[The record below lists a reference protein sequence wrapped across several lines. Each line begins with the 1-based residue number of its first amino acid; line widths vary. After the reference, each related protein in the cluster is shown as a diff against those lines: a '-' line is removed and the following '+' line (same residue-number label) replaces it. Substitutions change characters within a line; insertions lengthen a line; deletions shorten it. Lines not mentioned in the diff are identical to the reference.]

1 MSQSRQLAAIM
12 FTDIAGYTSLMEKD
26 EQKAIELLKI
36 NRELQKSN
44 IEKYRGRW
52 IKEMGDGVLASFSTV
67 TDAVMCAGAIQ
78 KASEKIPD
86 LKLRI
91 GIHLGEVVFEN
102 NDVFGDGVNIA
113 SRLQALAPVGG
124 IFVSEAIYKN
134 VINKKEIFSEFI
146 REEILKNVSAS
157 VKIYEV
163 KVELNQN
170 SQNESSTDF
179 KKRIYT
185 SSVNKKK
192 IGLSVGIVLGVG
204 FIVLYFLFL
213 KPNQVS
219 PTSTIASSEKSIAVL
234 PFVNMSNDPQQ
245 EYFSD
250 GLSEELINM
259 FTKIPGL
266 KVIGRTSSF
275 AFKGKNE
282 DLRTIG
288 QKLGVEYLLEGSVR
302 KSGNTIRITTQLIK
316 VDDGTHLWSE
326 TFDKEM
332 NDIFKV
338 QDQISSSV
346 SGALRLTI
354 LSSDKPLHKTNINTE
369 AYNEF
374 LQGKYYYESYDVENS
389 DENAM
394 KYFKEAITK
403 DSTFSLPW
411 TYLSMIKWRGTT
423 NANQQEFK
431 DAKEA
436 SLRAIQLDPS
446 SGIATINLAEFLDNE
461 YDFQSALTKIEQA
474 LKLEPDNPYVLR
486 NAGRFYTLIGRK
498 DESIKLCKKAMEIDP
513 IQTTSMHYLLRAY
526 YYAEYFKEAY
536 YLNKKYNMFPVLN
549 LDLVIVDLVIQM
561 NNQEDARKI
570 IEDFP
575 ENPFHLYGKT
585 IINFKSGN
593 KKESNELLNQFI
605 KKYPEEEYVIAV
617 ACARMDMN
625 DKAIDWL
632 EKSYKSRSRGLT
644 YMNVEPAFKELRNDV
659 RFQKLLQQMNYPK

>member
-179 KKRIYT
+179 NKT
-185 SSVNKKK
+185 SRLTSTTKKK
-192 IGLSVGIVLGVG
+192 IGLSIGIVLAIGLL
-204 FIVLYFLFL
+204 ITYIFL
-213 KPNQVS
+213 KPKQVT
-219 PTSTIASSEKSIAVL
+219 PTSTIASTEKSIAVL

-302 KSGNTIRITTQLIK
+302 KSGNKIRITTQLIK
-316 VDDGTHLWSE
+316 VDEGTHLWSE

-332 NDIFKV
+332 TDIFKV

-354 LSSDKPLHKTNINTE
+354 LASDKPLHQTNVNTD
-369 AYNEF
+369 AYNDF
-374 LQGKYYYESYDVENS
+374 LQGKYYYETNGPNGNL
-389 DENAM
+389 NAM
-394 KYFKEAITK
+394 KYFKEAIAK

-411 TYLSMIKWRGTT
+411 TYLSMIIWRGTT
-423 NANQQEFK
+423 NAGQPEFK
-431 DAKEA
+431 EAKEA
-436 SLRAIQLDPS
+436 SLRALQLDPS
-446 SGIATINLAEFLDNE
+446 SGIATINIAEFLDNE
-461 YDFQSALTKIEQA
+461 YDFQNALEKIEQA
-474 LKLEPDNPYVLR
+474 LKLEPENPYVLR
-486 NAGRFYTLIGRK
+486 NAGRFYTLLGRK
-498 DESIKLCKKAMEIDP
+498 EESIKLCKKAMEIDP
-513 IQTTSMHYLLRAY
+513 IQTTSLFYLIRAY
-526 YYAEYFKEAY
+526 YYAEYYNEAY
-536 YLNKKYNMFPVLN
+536 DLGKNYDKLELLN
-549 LDLVIVDLVIQM
+549 LDLVTTNLIIQLSS
-561 NNQEDARKI
+561 QEESRKI
-570 IEDFP
+570 IERFP
-575 ENPFHLYGKT
+575 VSLFQLYGNT
-585 IINFKSGN
+585 IINFKSGK

-605 KKYPEEEYVIAV
+605 KKYPEEEYVISV
-617 ACARMDMN
+617 AYARLDMN

-632 EKSYKSRSRGLT
+632 EKAYKSGSRDLT
-644 YMNVEPAFKELRNDV
+644 YINVDPAFKGIRNNV
-659 RFQKLLQQMNYPK
+659 RFQKLLQLMNFPK

>member
-179 KKRIYT
+179 NKT
-185 SSVNKKK
+185 SRLTSTTKKK
-192 IGLSVGIVLGVG
+192 IGLSIGIVLAIGLL
-204 FIVLYFLFL
+204 ITYIFL
-213 KPNQVS
+213 KPKQVT
-219 PTSTIASSEKSIAVL
+219 PTSTIASTEKSIAVL

-302 KSGNTIRITTQLIK
+302 KSGNKIRITTQLIK
-316 VDDGTHLWSE
+316 VDEGTHLWSE

-332 NDIFKV
+332 TDIFKV

-354 LSSDKPLHKTNINTE
+354 LASDKPLHQTNVNTD
-369 AYNEF
+369 AYNDF
-374 LQGKYYYESYDVENS
+374 LQGKYYYETNGPNGNL
-389 DENAM
+389 NAM
-394 KYFKEAITK
+394 KYFKEAIAK

-411 TYLSMIKWRGTT
+411 TYLSMIIWRGTT
-423 NANQQEFK
+423 NAGQPEFK
-431 DAKEA
+431 EAKEA
-436 SLRAIQLDPS
+436 SLRALQLDPS
-446 SGIATINLAEFLDNE
+446 SGIATINIAEFLDNE
-461 YDFQSALTKIEQA
+461 YDFQNALEKIEQA
-474 LKLEPDNPYVLR
+474 LKLEPENPYVLR
-486 NAGRFYTLIGRK
+486 NAGRFYTLLGRK
-498 DESIKLCKKAMEIDP
+498 EESIKLCKKAMEIDP
-513 IQTTSMHYLLRAY
+513 IQTTSLFYLIRAY
-526 YYAEYFKEAY
+526 YYAEYYNEAY
-536 YLNKKYNMFPVLN
+536 DLGKNYDKSELLN
-549 LDLVIVDLVIQM
+549 LDLVTTNLIIQLSS
-561 NNQEDARKI
+561 QEESRKI
-570 IEDFP
+570 IERFP
-575 ENPFHLYGKT
+575 VSLFQLYGNT
-585 IINFKSGN
+585 IINFKWGK

-605 KKYPEEEYVIAV
+605 KKYPEEEYVISV
-617 ACARMDMN
+617 AYARLDMN

-632 EKSYKSRSRGLT
+632 EKAYKSGSRDLT
-644 YMNVEPAFKELRNDV
+644 YINVDPAFKGIRNNV
-659 RFQKLLQQMNYPK
+659 RFQKLLQLMNFPK

>member
-179 KKRIYT
+179 NKT
-185 SSVNKKK
+185 SRLTSTTKKK
-192 IGLSVGIVLGVG
+192 IGLSIGIVLAIGLL
-204 FIVLYFLFL
+204 ITYIFL
-213 KPNQVS
+213 KTKQVT
-219 PTSTIASSEKSIAVL
+219 PTSTIASTEKSIAVL

-302 KSGNTIRITTQLIK
+302 KSGNKIRITTQLIK
-316 VDDGTHLWSE
+316 VDEGTHLWSE

-332 NDIFKV
+332 TDIFKV

-354 LSSDKPLHKTNINTE
+354 LASDKPLHQTNVNTD
-369 AYNEF
+369 AYNDF
-374 LQGKYYYESYDVENS
+374 LQGKYYYETNGPNGNL
-389 DENAM
+389 NAM
-394 KYFKEAITK
+394 KYFKEAIAK

-411 TYLSMIKWRGTT
+411 TYLSMIIWRGTT
-423 NANQQEFK
+423 NAGQPEFK
-431 DAKEA
+431 EAKEA
-436 SLRAIQLDPS
+436 SLRALQLDPS
-446 SGIATINLAEFLDNE
+446 SGIATINIAEFLDNE
-461 YDFQSALTKIEQA
+461 YDFQNALEKIEQA
-474 LKLEPDNPYVLR
+474 LKLEPENPYVLR
-486 NAGRFYTLIGRK
+486 NAGRFYTLLGRK
-498 DESIKLCKKAMEIDP
+498 EESIKLCKKAMEIDP
-513 IQTTSMHYLLRAY
+513 IQTTSLFYLIRAY
-526 YYAEYFKEAY
+526 YYAEYYNEAY
-536 YLNKKYNMFPVLN
+536 DLGKNYDKLELLN
-549 LDLVIVDLVIQM
+549 LDLVTTNLIIQLSS
-561 NNQEDARKI
+561 QEESRKI
-570 IEDFP
+570 IERFP
-575 ENPFHLYGKT
+575 VSLFQLYGNT
-585 IINFKSGN
+585 IINFKSGK

-605 KKYPEEEYVIAV
+605 KKYPEEEYVISV
-617 ACARMDMN
+617 AYARLDMN

-632 EKSYKSRSRGLT
+632 EKAYKSGSRDLT
-644 YMNVEPAFKELRNDV
+644 YINVDPAFKGIRNNV
-659 RFQKLLQQMNYPK
+659 RFQKLLQLMNFPK

>member
-12 FTDIAGYTSLMEKD
+12 FTDIAGYTALMGKD

-78 KASEKIPD
+78 KAAENIPD

-124 IFVSEAIYKN
+124 IFVSEVIYKN
-134 VINKKEIFSEFI
+134 VINKKEISSEFI

-163 KVELNQN
+163 KVESFSGYKSDPENNPNRYDNFLIGK
-170 SQNESSTDF
+170 
-179 KKRIYT
+179 KKRIFIWI
-185 SSVNKKK
+185 SVLL
-192 IGLSVGIVLGVG
+192 IFGIL
-204 FIVLYFLFL
+204 IYYFLLYKTKPVTQEL
-213 KPNQVS
+213 KQDN
-219 PTSTIASSEKSIAVL
+219 IEKTIAVL

-302 KSGNTIRITTQLIK
+302 KSGNKIRITTQLIK

-354 LSSDKPLHKTNINTE
+354 LSSDKPLHQTNINTN

-374 LQGKYYYESYDVENS
+374 LQGKYYYESYGENS

-394 KYFKEAITK
+394 KYFKEAISK

-411 TYLSMIKWRGTT
+411 TYLSMIIWRGTT

-436 SLRAIQLDPS
+436 SLRALQLDPS
-446 SGIATINLAEFLDNE
+446 SGIATINMAEFLDNE
-461 YDFQSALTKIEQA
+461 YDFQSALAKIEQA

-513 IQTTSMHYLLRAY
+513 IQTTSLFYLIRAY

-536 YLNKKYNMFPVLN
+536 DLNKKYNMFPVLN
-549 LDLVIVDLVIQM
+549 PDLVTTDLVIQM
-561 NNQEDARKI
+561 NNPEDARKI
-570 IEDFP
+570 IEGFP
-575 ENPFHLYGKT
+575 ENPFHLYGNT
-585 IINFKSGN
+585 IINFKTGK

-605 KKYPEEEYVIAV
+605 KKYPEEEYVISV
-617 ACARMDMN
+617 AYARLDMN

-632 EKSYKSRSRGLT
+632 EKAYESGSRDLT
-644 YMNVEPAFKELRNDV
+644 YINVDPAFKGIRNNV
-659 RFQKLLQQMNYPK
+659 RFQKLLKQMNYPK

>member
-26 EQKAIELLKI
+26 EKKAIELLKT
-36 NRELQKSN
+36 NRDLQKSN

-78 KASEKIPD
+78 KASENISD

-134 VINKKEIFSEFI
+134 VINKKEISSEFI

-163 KVELNQN
+163 KVEVNQN
-170 SQNESSTDF
+170 LQNESSTDF
-179 KKRIYT
+179 KITGRVT
-185 SSVNKKK
+185 PAAKKK
-192 IGLSVGIVLGVG
+192 ISLSIGVVLVIGFLIV
-204 FIVLYFLFL
+204 YFLFL
-213 KPNQVS
+213 KPKQVT
-219 PTSTIASSEKSIAVL
+219 PTSIITSTEKSIAVL

-275 AFKGKNE
+275 AYKGKNE

-288 QKLGVEYLLEGSVR
+288 KKLGVEYLLEGSVR
-302 KSGNTIRITTQLIK
+302 KSGNKIRITTQLIK

-332 NDIFKV
+332 TDIFKV
-338 QDQISSSV
+338 QDQISTSV
-346 SGALRLTI
+346 SGALRLT
-354 LSSDKPLHKTNINTE
+354 LLAPDKPLHQTNVNTD
-369 AYNEF
+369 AYNDF
-374 LQGKYYYESYDVENS
+374 LQGKYYYEIYGLNS
-389 DENAM
+389 DQNAM
-394 KYFKEAITK
+394 KYFKEAIAK

-411 TYLSMIKWRGTT
+411 TYLSMIIWRGTT
-423 NANQQEFK
+423 NANEPEFK
-431 DAKEA
+431 EAKEA
-436 SLRAIQLDPS
+436 SLRALQLDPS
-446 SGIATINLAEFLDNE
+446 SGIATINIAELLDNE
-461 YDFQSALTKIEQA
+461 YDFQNALEKIEQA
-474 LKLEPDNPYVLR
+474 MKLEPENPYVLR
-486 NAGRFYTLIGRK
+486 NAGRFYTLLGRK
-498 DESIKLCKKAMEIDP
+498 EESIKLCKKAMEIDP
-513 IQTTSMHYLLRAY
+513 IQTTSLYYLIRAY
-526 YYAEYFKEAY
+526 YYAEYYKEAY
-536 YLNKKYNMFPVLN
+536 DLNKKYNMFPVLN
-549 LDLVIVDLVIQM
+549 PDLVAADLDIQM
-561 NNQEDARKI
+561 NSPEESRKI
-570 IEDFP
+570 IESFP
-575 ENPFHLYGKT
+575 DSLFQLYGNT
-585 IINFKSGN
+585 IVNFNSG
-593 KKESNELLNQFI
+593 KKKVSNELLNQLI
-605 KKYPEEEYVIAV
+605 KKYPESEYVIAV
-617 ACARMDMN
+617 AYARTGMTE
-625 DKAIDWL
+625 KAIDWL
-632 EKSYKSRSRGLT
+632 EKAYKSRIKDLT
-644 YMNVEPAFKELRNDV
+644 YINVEPAFKEVRNNV

>member
-26 EQKAIELLKI
+26 EKKAIELLKT
-36 NRELQKSN
+36 NRDLQKSN

-78 KASEKIPD
+78 KAAENIPD

-134 VINKKEIFSEFI
+134 VINKKEISSEFI

-170 SQNESSTDF
+170 LQNESSTNF
-179 KKRIYT
+179 KKT
-185 SSVNKKK
+185 SRVTPAARKK
-192 IGLSVGIVLGVG
+192 IGLSIGVVLAVG
-204 FIVLYFLFL
+204 FLILYFLFL
-213 KPNQVS
+213 KPKQVS
-219 PTSTIASSEKSIAVL
+219 PTSNIASTEKSIAVL

-275 AFKGKNE
+275 AYKGKNE

-288 QKLGVEYLLEGSVR
+288 QKLGVQYLLEGSVR
-302 KSGNTIRITTQLIK
+302 KSGNKIRITTQLIK
-316 VDDGTHLWSE
+316 TDDGTHLWSE

-332 NDIFKV
+332 TDIFKV
-338 QDQISSSV
+338 QDQISTSV
-346 SGALRLTI
+346 SGALRLT
-354 LSSDKPLHKTNINTE
+354 LLAPDKPLHQTNVNTD
-369 AYNEF
+369 AYNDF
-374 LQGKYYYESYDVENS
+374 LQGKYYYEIYGLNS
-389 DENAM
+389 DQNAM
-394 KYFKEAITK
+394 KYFKEAIAK

-411 TYLSMIKWRGTT
+411 TYLSMIIWRGTT
-423 NANQQEFK
+423 NANQPEFK
-431 DAKEA
+431 EAKEA
-436 SLRAIQLDPS
+436 SLRALELDPS
-446 SGIATINLAEFLDNE
+446 SGIATINIAELLDNE
-461 YDFQSALTKIEQA
+461 YDFQNALKKIEQA
-474 LKLEPDNPYVLR
+474 LKLEPENPYVLR
-486 NAGRFYTLIGRK
+486 NAARFYTLLGRK
-498 DESIKLCKKAMEIDP
+498 DESIKLGKKAMEIDP
-513 IQTTSMHYLLRAY
+513 IQTTSLFYLIRAY
-526 YYAEYFKEAY
+526 YYAEYYKEAY
-536 YLNKKYNMFPVLN
+536 DLNKKYNMSPVQN
-549 LDLVIVDLVIQM
+549 SDLVTTDLFLQM
-561 NNQEDARKI
+561 NSPEESLKI
-570 IEDFP
+570 IESFADSLFQ
-575 ENPFHLYGKT
+575 LYGKA
-585 IINFKSGN
+585 IVNFKSG
-593 KKESNELLNQFI
+593 KKKDSNELLNQLI
-605 KKYPEEEYVIAV
+605 KKYPESEYVIA
-617 ACARMDMN
+617 AAYARTGMI

-632 EKSYKSRSRGLT
+632 EKAYKSRNRDLT
-644 YMNVEPAFKELRNDV
+644 YLNVEPAFKDLRNNI
-659 RFQKLLQQMNYPK
+659 RFQKLLQRMNFPK

>member
-179 KKRIYT
+179 NKT
-185 SSVNKKK
+185 SRLTSTTKKK
-192 IGLSVGIVLGVG
+192 IGLSIGIVLAIGLL
-204 FIVLYFLFL
+204 ITYIFL
-213 KPNQVS
+213 KTKQVT
-219 PTSTIASSEKSIAVL
+219 PTSTIASTEKSIAVL

-302 KSGNTIRITTQLIK
+302 KSGNKIRITTQLIK
-316 VDDGTHLWSE
+316 VDEGTHLWSE

-332 NDIFKV
+332 TDIFKV

-354 LSSDKPLHKTNINTE
+354 LASDKPLHQTNVNTD
-369 AYNEF
+369 AYNDF
-374 LQGKYYYESYDVENS
+374 LQGKYYYETNGPNGNL
-389 DENAM
+389 NAM
-394 KYFKEAITK
+394 KYFKEAIAK

-411 TYLSMIKWRGTT
+411 TYLSMIIWRGTT
-423 NANQQEFK
+423 NAGQPEFK
-431 DAKEA
+431 EAKEA
-436 SLRAIQLDPS
+436 SLRALQLDPS
-446 SGIATINLAEFLDNE
+446 SGIATINIAEFLDNE
-461 YDFQSALTKIEQA
+461 YDFQNALEKIEQA
-474 LKLEPDNPYVLR
+474 LKLEPENPYVLR
-486 NAGRFYTLIGRK
+486 NAGRFYTLLGRK
-498 DESIKLCKKAMEIDP
+498 EESIKLCKKAMEIDP
-513 IQTTSMHYLLRAY
+513 IQTTSLFYLIRAY
-526 YYAEYFKEAY
+526 YYAEYYNEAY
-536 YLNKKYNMFPVLN
+536 DLGKNYDKLELLN
-549 LDLVIVDLVIQM
+549 LDLVTTNLIIQLSS
-561 NNQEDARKI
+561 QEESRKI
-570 IEDFP
+570 IERFP
-575 ENPFHLYGKT
+575 VSLFQLYGNT
-585 IINFKSGN
+585 IINFKSGK
-593 KKESNELLNQFI
+593 KKEFNELLNQFI
-605 KKYPEEEYVIAV
+605 KKYPEEEYVISV
-617 ACARMDMN
+617 AYARLDMN

-632 EKSYKSRSRGLT
+632 EKAYKSGSRDLT
-644 YMNVEPAFKELRNDV
+644 YINVDPAFKGIRNNV
-659 RFQKLLQQMNYPK
+659 RFQKLLQLMNFPK

>member
-78 KASEKIPD
+78 KASENIPD

-134 VINKKEIFSEFI
+134 VINKKEITSEFI

-163 KVELNQN
+163 KVESYSGYKSG
-170 SQNESSTDF
+170 SQNDSNKYVNFSISN
-179 KKRIYT
+179 KKRIFIWI
-185 SSVNKKK
+185 SLLL
-192 IGLSVGIVLGVG
+192 IFGIL
-204 FIVLYFLFL
+204 IYYFLL
-213 KPNQVS
+213 YKTKPVTQEIKQGN
-219 PTSTIASSEKSIAVL
+219 IEKTIAVL

-275 AFKGKNE
+275 AYKGKNE

-288 QKLGVEYLLEGSVR
+288 HKLGVQYLLEGSVR
-302 KSGNTIRITTQLIK
+302 KSGNKIRITTQLIK

-332 NDIFKV
+332 TDIFKV
-338 QDQISSSV
+338 QDQISTSV
-346 SGALRLTI
+346 SGALRLT
-354 LSSDKPLHKTNINTE
+354 LLAPDKPLHQTNVNTD
-369 AYNEF
+369 AYNDF
-374 LQGKYYYESYDVENS
+374 LQGKYYYEIYGLNS
-389 DENAM
+389 DQNAM
-394 KYFKEAITK
+394 KYFKEAIAK

-411 TYLSMIKWRGTT
+411 TYLSMIIWRGTT
-423 NANQQEFK
+423 NANQPEFK
-431 DAKEA
+431 EAKEA
-436 SLRAIQLDPS
+436 SLRALELDPS
-446 SGIATINLAEFLDNE
+446 SGIATINIAELLDNE
-461 YDFQSALTKIEQA
+461 YDFQNALKKIEQA
-474 LKLEPDNPYVLR
+474 LKLEPENPYVLR
-486 NAGRFYTLIGRK
+486 NAARFYTLLGRK
-498 DESIKLCKKAMEIDP
+498 DESIKLGKKAMEIDP
-513 IQTTSMHYLLRAY
+513 IQTTSLFYLIRAY
-526 YYAEYFKEAY
+526 FYAEYYSEASD
-536 YLNKKYNMFPVLN
+536 LNKKYNMSPILN
-549 LDLVIVDLVIQM
+549 PDLVTADLVIQM
-561 NNQEDARKI
+561 NSPEESRKI
-570 IEDFP
+570 IESVPDSLFQ
-575 ENPFHLYGKT
+575 LYGNT
-585 IINFKSGN
+585 IVNFNSG
-593 KKESNELLNQFI
+593 KKKVSNELLNQLI
-605 KKYPEEEYVIAV
+605 KKYPESEYVIAV
-617 ACARMDMN
+617 AYARTGMTE
-625 DKAIDWL
+625 KAIDWL
-632 EKSYKSRSRGLT
+632 EKAYKSRNRDLT
-644 YMNVEPAFKELRNDV
+644 YMNVEPAFKEVRNNV
-659 RFQKLLQQMNYPK
+659 RFQKLLQLMNFPK

>member
-78 KASEKIPD
+78 KASENIPD

-157 VKIYEV
+157 VKIYEL
-163 KVELNQN
+163 KVELDQN
-170 SQNESSTDF
+170 SQNESSTNF
-179 KKRIYT
+179 KKTNRVT
-185 SSVNKKK
+185 PATKKK
-192 IGLSVGIVLGVG
+192 IGLGIVIVLAVG
-204 FIVLYFLFL
+204 FLVVYFLFL

-275 AFKGKNE
+275 AYKGKNE

-302 KSGNTIRITTQLIK
+302 KSGNKIRITTQLIK

-354 LSSDKPLHKTNINTE
+354 LSSDKPLHQTNINTD
-369 AYNEF
+369 AYNDF
-374 LQGKYYYESYDVENS
+374 LQGKYYYESYGENS
-389 DENAM
+389 DQNAM
-394 KYFKEAITK
+394 KYFKEAIVK

-436 SLRAIQLDPS
+436 SLRALELDPS
-446 SGIATINLAEFLDNE
+446 SGIATINIAEFLDNE
-461 YDFQSALTKIEQA
+461 YDFQKALEKIEQA
-474 LKLEPDNPYVLR
+474 LKLEPENPYVLR

-513 IQTTSMHYLLRAY
+513 IQTTSLFYLIRAY
-526 YYAEYFKEAY
+526 YYAEYFKEANE
-536 YLNKKYNMFPVLN
+536 LNKKYNMFPILN
-549 LDLVIVDLVIQM
+549 PDLVTADLVTQM
-561 NNQEDARKI
+561 NNPEESHKI
-570 IEDFP
+570 LETFP
-575 ENPFHLYGKT
+575 DSPFQLYGKT
-585 IINFKSGN
+585 IINFKSGK
-593 KKESNELLNQFI
+593 KKESNELLNQLI
-605 KKYPEEEYVIAV
+605 KKYSDSEYVIAV
-617 ACARMDMN
+617 ACVRLGMN

-632 EKSYKSRSRGLT
+632 EKSYKSRSRDLT
-644 YMNVEPAFKELRNDV
+644 YINVDPAFKGLRNNV

>member
-12 FTDIAGYTSLMEKD
+12 FTDIAGYTALMGKD

-179 KKRIYT
+179 NKT
-185 SSVNKKK
+185 SRLTSTTKKK
-192 IGLSVGIVLGVG
+192 IGLSIGIVLAIGLL
-204 FIVLYFLFL
+204 ITYIFL
-213 KPNQVS
+213 KPKQVT
-219 PTSTIASSEKSIAVL
+219 PTSTIASTEKSIAVL

-302 KSGNTIRITTQLIK
+302 KSGNKIRITTQLIK
-316 VDDGTHLWSE
+316 VDEGTHLWSE

-332 NDIFKV
+332 TDIFKV

-354 LSSDKPLHKTNINTE
+354 LASDKPLHQTNVNTD
-369 AYNEF
+369 AYNDF
-374 LQGKYYYESYDVENS
+374 LQGKYYYETNGPNGNL
-389 DENAM
+389 NAM
-394 KYFKEAITK
+394 KYFKEAIAK

-411 TYLSMIKWRGTT
+411 TYLSMIIWRGTT
-423 NANQQEFK
+423 NAGQPEFK
-431 DAKEA
+431 EAKEA
-436 SLRAIQLDPS
+436 SLRALQLDPS
-446 SGIATINLAEFLDNE
+446 SGIATINIAEFLDNE
-461 YDFQSALTKIEQA
+461 YDFQNALEKIEQA
-474 LKLEPDNPYVLR
+474 LKLEPENPYVLR
-486 NAGRFYTLIGRK
+486 NAGRFYTLLGRK
-498 DESIKLCKKAMEIDP
+498 EESIKLCKKAMEIDP
-513 IQTTSMHYLLRAY
+513 IQTTSLFYLIRAY
-526 YYAEYFKEAY
+526 YYAEYYNEAY
-536 YLNKKYNMFPVLN
+536 DLGKNYDKLELLN
-549 LDLVIVDLVIQM
+549 LDLVTTNLIIQLSS
-561 NNQEDARKI
+561 QEESRKI
-570 IEDFP
+570 IERFP
-575 ENPFHLYGKT
+575 VSLFQLYGNT
-585 IINFKSGN
+585 IINFKWGK

-605 KKYPEEEYVIAV
+605 KKYPEEEYVISV
-617 ACARMDMN
+617 AYARLDMN

-632 EKSYKSRSRGLT
+632 EKAYKSGSRDLT
-644 YMNVEPAFKELRNDV
+644 YINVDPAFKGIRNNV
-659 RFQKLLQQMNYPK
+659 RFQKLLQLMNFPK

>member
-179 KKRIYT
+179 NKT
-185 SSVNKKK
+185 SRLTSTTKKK
-192 IGLSVGIVLGVG
+192 IGLSIGIVLAIGLL
-204 FIVLYFLFL
+204 ITYIFL
-213 KPNQVS
+213 KPKQVT
-219 PTSTIASSEKSIAVL
+219 PTSTIASTEKSIAVL

-302 KSGNTIRITTQLIK
+302 KSGNKIRITTQLIK
-316 VDDGTHLWSE
+316 VDEGTHLWSE

-332 NDIFKV
+332 TDIFKV

-354 LSSDKPLHKTNINTE
+354 LASDKPLHQTNVNTD
-369 AYNEF
+369 AYNDF
-374 LQGKYYYESYDVENS
+374 LQGKYYYETNGPNGNL
-389 DENAM
+389 NAM
-394 KYFKEAITK
+394 KYFKEAIAK

-411 TYLSMIKWRGTT
+411 TYLSMIIWRGTT
-423 NANQQEFK
+423 NAGQPEFK
-431 DAKEA
+431 EAKEA
-436 SLRAIQLDPS
+436 SLRALQLDPS
-446 SGIATINLAEFLDNE
+446 SGIATINIAEFLDNE
-461 YDFQSALTKIEQA
+461 YDFQNALEKIEQA
-474 LKLEPDNPYVLR
+474 LKLEPENPYVLR
-486 NAGRFYTLIGRK
+486 NAGRFYTLLGRK
-498 DESIKLCKKAMEIDP
+498 EESIKLCKKAMEIDP
-513 IQTTSMHYLLRAY
+513 IQTTSLFYLIRAY
-526 YYAEYFKEAY
+526 YYAEYYNEAY
-536 YLNKKYNMFPVLN
+536 DLGKNYDKSELLN
-549 LDLVIVDLVIQM
+549 LDLVTTNLIIQLSS
-561 NNQEDARKI
+561 QEESRKI
-570 IEDFP
+570 IERFP
-575 ENPFHLYGKT
+575 VSLFQLYGNT
-585 IINFKSGN
+585 IINFKSGK

-605 KKYPEEEYVIAV
+605 KKYPEEEYVISV
-617 ACARMDMN
+617 AYARLDMN

-632 EKSYKSRSRGLT
+632 EKAYKSGSRDLT
-644 YMNVEPAFKELRNDV
+644 YINVDPAFKGIRNNV
-659 RFQKLLQQMNYPK
+659 RFQKLLQLMNFPK

>member
-44 IEKYRGRW
+44 IEKYRGLW

-78 KASEKIPD
+78 KASEKIPE

-179 KKRIYT
+179 NKT
-185 SSVNKKK
+185 SRLTLTTKKK
-192 IGLSVGIVLGVG
+192 IGLSIGIVLAIGLL
-204 FIVLYFLFL
+204 ITYIFL
-213 KPNQVS
+213 KPKQVT
-219 PTSTIASSEKSIAVL
+219 PTSTIASTEKSIAVL

-302 KSGNTIRITTQLIK
+302 KSGNKIRITTQLIK
-316 VDDGTHLWSE
+316 VDEGTHLWSE

-332 NDIFKV
+332 TDIFKV

-354 LSSDKPLHKTNINTE
+354 LASDKPLHQTNVNTD
-369 AYNEF
+369 AYNDF
-374 LQGKYYYESYDVENS
+374 LQGKYYYETNGPNGNL
-389 DENAM
+389 NAM
-394 KYFKEAITK
+394 KYFKEAIAK

-411 TYLSMIKWRGTT
+411 TYLSMIIWRGTT
-423 NANQQEFK
+423 NAGQPEFK
-431 DAKEA
+431 EAKEA
-436 SLRAIQLDPS
+436 SLRALQLDPS
-446 SGIATINLAEFLDNE
+446 SGIATINIAEFLDNE
-461 YDFQSALTKIEQA
+461 YDFQNALEKIEQA
-474 LKLEPDNPYVLR
+474 LKLEPENPYVLR
-486 NAGRFYTLIGRK
+486 NAGRFYTLLGRK
-498 DESIKLCKKAMEIDP
+498 EESIKLCKKAMEIDP
-513 IQTTSMHYLLRAY
+513 IQTTSLFYLIRAY
-526 YYAEYFKEAY
+526 YYAEYYNEAY
-536 YLNKKYNMFPVLN
+536 DLGKNYDKSELLN
-549 LDLVIVDLVIQM
+549 LDLVTTNLIIQLSS
-561 NNQEDARKI
+561 QEESRKI
-570 IEDFP
+570 IERFP
-575 ENPFHLYGKT
+575 VSLFQLYGNT
-585 IINFKSGN
+585 IINFKSGK

-605 KKYPEEEYVIAV
+605 KKYPEEEYVISV
-617 ACARMDMN
+617 AYARLDMN

-632 EKSYKSRSRGLT
+632 EKAYKSGSRDLT
-644 YMNVEPAFKELRNDV
+644 YINVDPAFKGIRNNV
-659 RFQKLLQQMNYPK
+659 RFQKLLQLMNFPK

>member
-78 KASEKIPD
+78 KASEKIPE

-179 KKRIYT
+179 NKT
-185 SSVNKKK
+185 SRLTLTTKKK
-192 IGLSVGIVLGVG
+192 IGLSIGIVLAIGLL
-204 FIVLYFLFL
+204 ITYIFL
-213 KPNQVS
+213 KPKQVT
-219 PTSTIASSEKSIAVL
+219 PTSTIASTEKSIAVL

-302 KSGNTIRITTQLIK
+302 KSGNKIRITTQLIK
-316 VDDGTHLWSE
+316 VDEGTHLWSE

-332 NDIFKV
+332 TDIFKV

-354 LSSDKPLHKTNINTE
+354 LASDKPLHQTNVNTD
-369 AYNEF
+369 AYNDF
-374 LQGKYYYESYDVENS
+374 LQGKYYYETNGPNGNL
-389 DENAM
+389 NAM
-394 KYFKEAITK
+394 KYFKEAIAK

-411 TYLSMIKWRGTT
+411 TYLSMIIWRGTT
-423 NANQQEFK
+423 NAGQPEFK
-431 DAKEA
+431 EAKEA
-436 SLRAIQLDPS
+436 SLRALQLDPS
-446 SGIATINLAEFLDNE
+446 SGIATINIAEFLDNE
-461 YDFQSALTKIEQA
+461 YDFQNALEKIEQA
-474 LKLEPDNPYVLR
+474 LKLEPENPYVLR
-486 NAGRFYTLIGRK
+486 NAGRFYTLLGRK
-498 DESIKLCKKAMEIDP
+498 EESIKLCKKAMEIDP
-513 IQTTSMHYLLRAY
+513 IQTTSLFYLIRAY
-526 YYAEYFKEAY
+526 YYAEYYNEAY
-536 YLNKKYNMFPVLN
+536 DLGKNYDKSELLN
-549 LDLVIVDLVIQM
+549 LDLVTTNLIIQLSS
-561 NNQEDARKI
+561 QEESRKI
-570 IEDFP
+570 IERFP
-575 ENPFHLYGKT
+575 VSLFQLYGNT
-585 IINFKSGN
+585 IINFKWGK

-605 KKYPEEEYVIAV
+605 KKYPEEEYVISV
-617 ACARMDMN
+617 AYARLDMN

-632 EKSYKSRSRGLT
+632 EKAYKSGSRDLT
-644 YMNVEPAFKELRNDV
+644 YINVDPAFKGIRNNV
-659 RFQKLLQQMNYPK
+659 RFQKLLQLMNFPK

>member
-179 KKRIYT
+179 NKT
-185 SSVNKKK
+185 SRLTSTTKKK
-192 IGLSVGIVLGVG
+192 IGLSIGIVLAIGLL
-204 FIVLYFLFL
+204 ITYIFL
-213 KPNQVS
+213 KPKQVT
-219 PTSTIASSEKSIAVL
+219 PTSTIASTEKSIAVL

-302 KSGNTIRITTQLIK
+302 KSGNKIRITTQLIK
-316 VDDGTHLWSE
+316 VDEGTHLWSE

-332 NDIFKV
+332 TDIFKV

-354 LSSDKPLHKTNINTE
+354 LASDKPLHQTNVNTD
-369 AYNEF
+369 AYNDF
-374 LQGKYYYESYDVENS
+374 LQGKYYYETNGPNGNL
-389 DENAM
+389 NAM
-394 KYFKEAITK
+394 KYFKEAIAK

-411 TYLSMIKWRGTT
+411 TYLSMIIWRGTT
-423 NANQQEFK
+423 NAGQPEFK
-431 DAKEA
+431 EAKEA
-436 SLRAIQLDPS
+436 SLRALQLDPS
-446 SGIATINLAEFLDNE
+446 SGIATINIAEFLDNE
-461 YDFQSALTKIEQA
+461 YDFQNALEKIEQA
-474 LKLEPDNPYVLR
+474 LKLEPENPYVLR
-486 NAGRFYTLIGRK
+486 NAGRFYTLLGRK
-498 DESIKLCKKAMEIDP
+498 EESIKLCKKAMEIDP
-513 IQTTSMHYLLRAY
+513 IQTTSLFYLIRAY
-526 YYAEYFKEAY
+526 YYAEYYNEAY
-536 YLNKKYNMFPVLN
+536 DLGKNYDKLELLN
-549 LDLVIVDLVIQM
+549 LDLVTTNLIIQLSS
-561 NNQEDARKI
+561 QEESRKI
-570 IEDFP
+570 IERFP
-575 ENPFHLYGKT
+575 VSLFQLYGNT
-585 IINFKSGN
+585 IINFKSGK

-605 KKYPEEEYVIAV
+605 KKYPEEEYVIAI

-632 EKSYKSRSRGLT
+632 EKAYKSRSRDLT
-644 YMNVEPAFKELRNDV
+644 YINVDPAFKGIRNNV
-659 RFQKLLQQMNYPK
+659 RFQKLLQLMNFPK

>member
-26 EQKAIELLKI
+26 EKKAIELLKT
-36 NRELQKSN
+36 NRDLQKSN

-78 KASEKIPD
+78 KAAENIPD

-134 VINKKEIFSEFI
+134 VINKKEISSEFI

-170 SQNESSTDF
+170 LQNESSTNF
-179 KKRIYT
+179 KKT
-185 SSVNKKK
+185 SRVTPAARKK
-192 IGLSVGIVLGVG
+192 IGLSIGVVLAVG
-204 FIVLYFLFL
+204 FLILYFLFL
-213 KPNQVS
+213 KPKQVS
-219 PTSTIASSEKSIAVL
+219 PTSNIASTEKSIAVL

-275 AFKGKNE
+275 AYKGKNE

-288 QKLGVEYLLEGSVR
+288 QKLGVQYLLEGSVR
-302 KSGNTIRITTQLIK
+302 KSGNKIRITTQLIK
-316 VDDGTHLWSE
+316 TDDGTHLWSE

-332 NDIFKV
+332 TDIFKV
-338 QDQISSSV
+338 QDQISTSV
-346 SGALRLTI
+346 SGALRLT
-354 LSSDKPLHKTNINTE
+354 LLAPDKPLHQTNVNTD
-369 AYNEF
+369 AYNDF
-374 LQGKYYYESYDVENS
+374 LQGKYYYEIYGLNS
-389 DENAM
+389 DQNAM
-394 KYFKEAITK
+394 KYFKEAIAK

-411 TYLSMIKWRGTT
+411 TYLSMIIWRGTT
-423 NANQQEFK
+423 NANQPEFK
-431 DAKEA
+431 EAKEA
-436 SLRAIQLDPS
+436 SLRALELDPS
-446 SGIATINLAEFLDNE
+446 SGIATINIAELLDNE
-461 YDFQSALTKIEQA
+461 YDFQNALKKIEQA
-474 LKLEPDNPYVLR
+474 LKLEPENPYVLR
-486 NAGRFYTLIGRK
+486 NAARFYTLLGRK
-498 DESIKLCKKAMEIDP
+498 DESITLGKKAMEIDP
-513 IQTTSMHYLLRAY
+513 IQTTSLFYLIRAY
-526 YYAEYFKEAY
+526 YYAEYYKEAY
-536 YLNKKYNMFPVLN
+536 DLNKKYNMFPVQN
-549 LDLVIVDLVIQM
+549 SDLVTTDLFLQM
-561 NNQEDARKI
+561 NSPEESLKI
-570 IEDFP
+570 IESFADSLFQ
-575 ENPFHLYGKT
+575 LYGKA
-585 IINFKSGN
+585 IVNFKSG
-593 KKESNELLNQFI
+593 KKKDSNELLNQLI
-605 KKYPEEEYVIAV
+605 KKYPESEYVIA
-617 ACARMDMN
+617 AAYARTGMI

-632 EKSYKSRSRGLT
+632 EKAYKSRNRDLT
-644 YMNVEPAFKELRNDV
+644 YLNVEPAFKDLRNNI
-659 RFQKLLQQMNYPK
+659 RFQKLLQRMNFPK

>member
-179 KKRIYT
+179 NKT
-185 SSVNKKK
+185 SRLTSTTKKK
-192 IGLSVGIVLGVG
+192 IGLSIGIVLAIGLL
-204 FIVLYFLFL
+204 ITYIFL
-213 KPNQVS
+213 KTKQVT
-219 PTSTIASSEKSIAVL
+219 PTSTIASTEKSIAVL

-302 KSGNTIRITTQLIK
+302 KSGNKIRITTQLIK
-316 VDDGTHLWSE
+316 VDEGTHLWSE

-332 NDIFKV
+332 TDIFKV

-354 LSSDKPLHKTNINTE
+354 LASDKPLHQTNVNTD
-369 AYNEF
+369 AYNDF
-374 LQGKYYYESYDVENS
+374 LQGKYYYETNGPNGNL
-389 DENAM
+389 NAM
-394 KYFKEAITK
+394 KYFKEAIAK

-411 TYLSMIKWRGTT
+411 TYLSMIIWRGTT
-423 NANQQEFK
+423 NAGQPEFK
-431 DAKEA
+431 EAKEA
-436 SLRAIQLDPS
+436 SLRALQLDPS
-446 SGIATINLAEFLDNE
+446 SGIATINIAEFLDNE
-461 YDFQSALTKIEQA
+461 YDFQNALEKIEQA
-474 LKLEPDNPYVLR
+474 LKLEPENPYVLR
-486 NAGRFYTLIGRK
+486 NAGRFYTLLGRK
-498 DESIKLCKKAMEIDP
+498 EESIKLCKKAMEIDP
-513 IQTTSMHYLLRAY
+513 IQTTSLFYLIRAY
-526 YYAEYFKEAY
+526 YYAEYYNEAY
-536 YLNKKYNMFPVLN
+536 DLGKNYDKSELLN
-549 LDLVIVDLVIQM
+549 LDLVTTNLIIQLSS
-561 NNQEDARKI
+561 QEESRKI
-570 IEDFP
+570 IERFP
-575 ENPFHLYGKT
+575 VSLFQLYGNT
-585 IINFKSGN
+585 IINFKWGK

-605 KKYPEEEYVIAV
+605 KKYPEEEYVISV
-617 ACARMDMN
+617 AYARLDMN

-632 EKSYKSRSRGLT
+632 EKAYKSGSRDLT
-644 YMNVEPAFKELRNDV
+644 YINVDPAFKGIRNNV
-659 RFQKLLQQMNYPK
+659 RFQKLLQLMNFPK